1 MNAPIM
7 LCRYGLKPSH
17 VVRRLTYVFPTEK
30 YRAAGNRFIPCSHS
44 TDVTQ
49 PIGDWKEAWE
59 PAKRRAGRVVSI
71 SRPEAYGLH
80 SDAGSGHT
88 SVCRSH
94 DHGVESIHR
103 CENL

>member
-1 MNAPIM
+1 VGKSKTEHGDGRPIPLNERAYHVM
-7 LCRYGLKPSH
+7 SMWAETFPCRQAAH
-17 VVRRLTYVFPTEK
+17 YVFPTEK

-71 SRPEAYGLH
+71 SR
-80 SDAGSGHT
+80 T
-88 SVCRSH
+88 
-94 DHGVESIHR
+94 
-103 CENL
+103 